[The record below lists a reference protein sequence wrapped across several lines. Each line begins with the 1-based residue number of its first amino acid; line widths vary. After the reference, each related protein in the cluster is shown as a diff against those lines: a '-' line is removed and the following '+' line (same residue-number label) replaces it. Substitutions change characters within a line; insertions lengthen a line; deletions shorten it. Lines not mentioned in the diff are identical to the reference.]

1 MYLQSTTCTTV
12 KTINPTKVNLTTSGT
27 AVNVPDK
34 DIIWWLKYFYWED
47 VTFLPIFHSPLE
59 WKPTNVYKVLLYT
72 EGMTDNTWTQHRNT

>member
-34 DIIWWLKYFYWED
+34 DI
-47 VTFLPIFHSPLE
+47 T
-59 WKPTNVYKVLLYT
+59 
-72 EGMTDNTWTQHRNT
+72 